1 MTEAHQEH
9 DSPHEGPIK
18 TPKQVILAVFFS
30 FLIPIVVIVL
40 LASYVSTA
48 PLPGAGSDGLGK
60 EAVAARIRPVAH
72 VEIKDASDM
81 AAMKNGEQV
90 FAAQCTAC
98 HSAGVAGAPKL
109 GDTAA
114 WGPRVG
120 QGFDTLLH
128 SALKGKGAM
137 GPQGGG
143 DFSDFEIARA
153 VVYMAN
159 KGGGSFPEPKMPAAG
174 AAAADA
180 GGAAAG
186 GGTAAVGSAA
196 AGAGMAAAAAASPAM
211 ATGGGVTPAAAAPPP
226 VVLAAAAGAT
236 LAAAAGPAAAPAGA
250 VPALYAQACQGCHG
264 AGIAGAPKL
273 GDKAAWAPRI
283 AQGVDALTVSA
294 IKGKGAMPPRG
305 GMSTASDADVK
316 AVVAYM
322 VNEAK

>member
-18 TPKQVILAVFFS
+18 TPKQVIVAVFFS
-30 FLIPIVVIVL
+30 FLIPIAVIVL

-48 PLPGAGSDGLGK
+48 PLPAAGSDGLGK
-60 EAVAARIRPVAH
+60 EAVAARIRPVGR

-81 AAMKNGEQV
+81 AAMKTGDQV
-90 FAAQCTAC
+90 FAAQCSAC
-98 HSAGVAGAPKL
+98 HTAGVAGAPKL
-109 GDTAA
+109 GDAAA
-114 WGPRVG
+114 WGTRLT
-120 QGFDTLLH
+120 QGFDTLLNA
-128 SALKGKGAM
+128 ALKGKGAM

-153 VVYMAN
+153 VVYLAN
-159 KGGGSFPEPKMPAAG
+159 KGGGNFPEPKVPVASAAG
-174 AAAADA
+174 ADA
-180 GGAAAG
+180 GAATAPGNAAPAG
-186 GGTAAVGSAA
+186 SAVAQTAGGTAAV
-196 AGAGMAAAAAASPAM
+196 AGGAM
-211 ATGGGVTPAAAAPPP
+211 PAAAPPAP
-226 VVLAAAAGAT
+226 VAVPAVA
-236 LAAAAGPAAAPAGA
+236 PAAAPAVAPVGA

-283 AQGVDALTVSA
+283 ALGVDALTASA

-305 GMSTASDADVK
+305 GASSASDDDIK

-322 VNEAK
+322 VNESK